1 MAADGE
7 LPPRRKTQVR
17 AHLDACWSCRE
28 RMSTIETTI
37 AEFVR
42 ARNREPG
49 DPAPSA
55 AGPRALLR
63 ARLAE
68 AAASAP
74 SRGPWQKSILS
85 QIREFRYWGQVI
97 SGRAPD
103 RKGLPPRVPGRGWR
117 PAPAAAAVFSAV
129 AAILLVFEATVNA
142 DGPKPKPRLTPGETR
157 PITLDQVCRS
167 PKAEVISS
175 GISPE
180 TRRQVFASYGIHA
193 AQVNEFEVD
202 YLITPD
208 LGGAG
213 SIRNLWPQPYSARW
227 NARVKDELEQ
237 RLHDLV
243 CEGKLDLSTAQREL
257 ATDWIGAYK
266 KYFGVSAPQ

>member
-1 MAADGE
+1 MTPMLDPNAHLSDRDLIMALDGE
-7 LPPRRKTQVR
+7 LSGRRKAQVGT
-17 AHLDACWSCRE
+17 HLDACWSCRE

-42 ARNREPG
+42 ARNRQLS
-49 DPAPSA
+49 DPAPAA
-55 AGPRALLR
+55 AGPRALFR

-68 AAASAP
+68 SASA
-74 SRGPWQKSILS
+74 
-85 QIREFRYWGQVI
+85 
-97 SGRAPD
+97 APC
-103 RKGLPPRVPGRGWR
+103 RRWWR
-117 PAPAAAAVFSAV
+117 LAPAAAAFLSV
-129 AAILLVFEATVNA
+129 AAATLIIFEATVSA
-142 DGPKPKPRLTPGETR
+142 EGPKPKARLTPGETR

-167 PKAEVISS
+167 SKAEVVSS
-175 GISPE
+175 GIPPE
-180 TRRQVFASYGIHA
+180 TRRAVFASYGIRPA
-193 AQVNEFEVD
+193 RVDEFEID

-208 LGGAG
+208 LGGAA

-243 CEGKLDLSTAQREL
+243 CDGRLDLRTAQRDL